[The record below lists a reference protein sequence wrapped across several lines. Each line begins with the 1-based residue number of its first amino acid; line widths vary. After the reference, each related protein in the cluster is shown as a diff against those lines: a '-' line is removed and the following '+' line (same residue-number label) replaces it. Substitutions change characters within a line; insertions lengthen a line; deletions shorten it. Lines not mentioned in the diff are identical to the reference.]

1 MYVESKKTNKLNEET
16 NKLVP
21 CTEKLLSVTKMLF
34 GTRNRCYFSLLTKKK
49 HTQRRTLIK
58 LNGVAA
64 AHMPHDRSR
73 RISNL
78 NCLHMLVDTIDSSQ
92 FSLAQQCIH
101 NALSSRSFF
110 YASFRLYDRRS
121 ERVFHSSFLFCR
133 SYAHRMIKNFSQWN
147 YCFAC

>member
-1 MYVESKKTNKLNEET
+1 MYIESKIKTNKLNEET

-133 SYAHRMIKNFSQWN
+133 SYAHRMIKNFSQ
-147 YCFAC
+147 